1 MVIYLL
7 HILVFA
13 AIFIILTLSL
23 NLIIGFSGQIS
34 LGHAAFYCI
43 GAYVSSVLLVDFD
56 LPYML
61 ALLFAF
67 FAAGIMG
74 VILGIP
80 TLRLKDD
87 YLAIVTLAFGLI
99 VIIVLLNIDEI
110 VLNLDKI
117 GLQKEIKI
125 GVGGP
130 DGKTGIPGPVI
141 FGKKLKSK
149 LDFIL
154 LTWSFVAIT
163 LIFMYRL
170 KKSRVGT
177 ALAAIR
183 DDDITAQVMGINT
196 TKYKVMAFGLGS
208 GFAGIAGSLYS
219 SYIHYIKPTD
229 FGLSASILILC
240 MVVVGGIG
248 SISGSIVGA
257 VILTALPE
265 VLRILTTSPEVLVFL
280 DRIPKLLELLK
291 SFADYQNVAYGAL
304 LVLLLIVRPQGIM
317 GKSEVGK
324 KFSLQSRLKRKKSA

>member
-23 NLIIGFSGQIS
+23 NLIIGFSGQVS

-43 GAYVSSVLLVDFD
+43 GAYVSSVILVDFD
-56 LPYML
+56 LPYIF
-61 ALLFAF
+61 ALLSAF
-67 FAAGIMG
+67 LAAGIMG

-99 VIIVLLNIDEI
+99 VIIILLNIDEI
-110 VLNLDKI
+110 VFNIDKI
-117 GLQKEIKI
+117 GLHKEITI
-125 GVGGP
+125 GGP

-141 FGKKLKSK
+141 LGKTLRSK
-149 LDFIL
+149 IDFIL

-163 LIFMYRL
+163 IIFMYRL
-170 KKSRVGT
+170 QRSRVGT

-183 DDDITAQVMGINT
+183 DDDVTAQVMGINT

-265 VLRILTTSPEVLVFL
+265 ILRILTTSPEVLVFL

-317 GKSEVGK
+317 GKSEAGK
-324 KFSLQSRLKRKKSA
+324 KFSLQSRFKRKKSA

>member
-1 MVIYLL
+1 MRI
-7 HILVFA
+7 
-13 AIFIILTLSL
+13 
-23 NLIIGFSGQIS
+23 
-34 LGHAAFYCI
+34 
-43 GAYVSSVLLVDFD
+43 
-56 LPYML
+56 
-61 ALLFAF
+61 
-67 FAAGIMG
+67 
-74 VILGIP
+74 
-80 TLRLKDD
+80 KDD

-99 VIIVLLNIDEI
+99 VIIILMNIEEIALNI
-110 VLNLDKI
+110 DKI
-117 GLQKEIKI
+117 GLHKVII
-125 GVGGP
+125 IGGP

-141 FGKKLKSK
+141 FGKKLRSK
-149 LDFIL
+149 LDFIF

-163 LIFMYRL
+163 IAFMYRL

-183 DDDITAQVMGINT
+183 DNDITAQVMGINT

-248 SISGSIVGA
+248 SVLGSIVGA

-317 GKSEVGK
+317 GKTELGK
-324 KFSLQSRLKRKKSA
+324 KFSLQSRLKRRKSA